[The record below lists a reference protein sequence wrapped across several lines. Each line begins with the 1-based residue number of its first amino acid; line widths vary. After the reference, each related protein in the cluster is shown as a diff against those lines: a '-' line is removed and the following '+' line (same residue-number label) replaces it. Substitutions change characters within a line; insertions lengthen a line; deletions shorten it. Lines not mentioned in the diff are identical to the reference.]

1 MKALRNAFRIFVA
14 VLREVFDESA
24 YTRFLRRR
32 QIDSSASAY
41 AAFCREREAVVSRRT
56 RCC

>member
-1 MKALRNAFRIFVA
+1 MKSLGEAIRIFVE

-24 YTRFLRRR
+24 YVRFLRSR
-32 QIDSSASAY
+32 QIASSASAY

>member
-1 MKALRNAFRIFVA
+1 MKFLHKAARILVE

-24 YTRFLRRR
+24 YERFLRIR
-32 QIDSSASAY
+32 QMPSSATAY
-41 AAFCREREAVVSRRT
+41 AAFCREREVEYSRRS

>member
-1 MKALRNAFRIFVA
+1 MKLLQKAARIFVA

-24 YTRFLRRR
+24 YERFLRIR
-32 QIDSSASAY
+32 QMPSSAAAY
-41 AAFCREREAVVSRRT
+41 AAFCRDREVQYARRT

>member
-1 MKALRNAFRIFVA
+1 MNFLHKAAGIFIA

-24 YTRFLRRR
+24 YERFLRI
-32 QIDSSASAY
+32 QQVPSSASAY
-41 AAFCREREAVVSRRT
+41 AAFCREREVEYARRS